1 DFFDATDALAVA
13 LCHFYQS
20 NSPLAFKGKALKGWG
35 DFIAKNE
42 GRVRK

>member
-1 DFFDATDALAVA
+1 LAI
-13 LCHFYQS
+13 
-20 NSPLAFKGKALKGWG
+20 KGKALKGWS